1 MRANRWRNSL
11 IGLSLLLL
19 MVVMGLSADLWAQ
32 EKFPTRPVS
41 LIVPAA
47 PGGGTDIVAR
57 IFAEAIEPFLGQ
69 KMVILNKPGAG
80 GSVGIA
86 ESARSRPD
94 GYTLG
99 ITPVSTLTMIPH
111 VLQVPYTLDD
121 FSYVTQITQAP
132 IIFCVRDDFPAKT
145 PKEFFE
151 YAKQNQGKLT
161 VGADG
166 IGSIMHI
173 CGERVFHAMGVK
185 LKAVHFGGTG
195 EIIRAFL
202 GGHVDVCSTSVQPI
216 LPHIKSGKVRA
227 VFCSTKDK
235 VDVIPNMATVVDL
248 GVPEA
253 ETISWRGIFGP
264 KGIPVD
270 RIAILEQA
278 FLKAAETDKV
288 KGNSALSPDT
298 GEKLIHVS
306 GKPFEQK
313 VRTEYDVIA
322 NVMKTLDLGLKK

>member
-1 MRANRWRNSL
+1 MRRNRCGKGLVVISL
-11 IGLSLLLL
+11 VLL
-19 MVVMGLSADLWAQ
+19 MGVMGLSADLGAQ

-80 GSVGIA
+80 GSLGISEA
-86 ESARSRPD
+86 SRSRPD

-145 PKEFFE
+145 PKDFFE

-161 VGADG
+161 VGMDG

-195 EIIRAFL
+195 EIIKAFL

-248 GVPEA
+248 GVPDA

-264 KGIPVD
+264 KGIPAD
-270 RIAILEQA
+270 RMAILEQA

-288 KGNSALSPDT
+288 KGNAALSPDT
-298 GEKLIHVS
+298 GEKLIHVA

-313 VRTEYDVIA
+313 VRAEYDVIA

>member
-1 MRANRWRNSL
+1 MKTHRWRNGMIGMSL
-11 IGLSLLLL
+11 VLLL
-19 MVVMGLSADLWAQ
+19 VMMGWSANLWAQ
-32 EKFPTRPVS
+32 ETFPNRPIS
-41 LIVPAA
+41 LTVPAA
-47 PGGGTDIVAR
+47 AGGGTDIIAR
-57 IFAEAIEPFLGQ
+57 IFAEALEPILGQ
-69 KMVILNKPGAG
+69 KVVILNKPGAAG
-80 GSVGIA
+80 FVGIPT
-86 ESARSRPD
+86 SRPD

-99 ITPVSTLTMIPH
+99 ITPVATLTMTPH
-111 VLQVPYTLDD
+111 VLEVPYTLDD

-151 YAKQNQGKLT
+151 YAKKNPGKLT
-161 VGADG
+161 VGSAG
-166 IGSIMHI
+166 IGSINHI

-195 EIIRAFL
+195 PIIQAFL

-216 LPHIKSGKVRA
+216 LPHIKSGKVWA
-227 VFCSTKDK
+227 VFTSTKDK
-235 VDVIPNMATVVDL
+235 VDVLPGMATVTDL
-248 GVPEA
+248 GVPDA

-264 KGIPVD
+264 KGIPAE

-288 KGNSALSPDT
+288 KGNSALSPET

-306 GKPFEQK
+306 GKQFEQK
-313 VRTEYDVIA
+313 VRAEYDAIA